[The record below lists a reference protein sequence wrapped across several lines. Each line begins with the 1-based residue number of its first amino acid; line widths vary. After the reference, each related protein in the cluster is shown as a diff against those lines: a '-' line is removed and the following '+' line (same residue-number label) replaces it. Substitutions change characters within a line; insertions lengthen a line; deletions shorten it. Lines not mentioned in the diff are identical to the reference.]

1 MTLARSK
8 PSYAIRNGVRSV
20 APYFHEYRTPFKERW
35 RGKSAPQ
42 ILQRELGQAEA
53 AVRAAIESGHIY
65 VTANNGKAGG
75 PVSISGS
82 AVYSHELR
90 GHDIIHNLQHCHE
103 PKIRISY
110 EDTQR
115 EQAVDSSKCEGGA
128 GTLKNV
134 RNIIQQ
140 YSMLRD
146 SNEVDLIISGQNQ
159 SSDSSM
165 INSSHRKTES
175 GILILYES
183 DTLVIISKPG
193 GIPTHPGGIYRYNSM
208 SEIIA
213 HDLACSV
220 WPCHRLDKSTSGV
233 MVFAKNKTTSSE
245 FMALF
250 QQKNDVEKWYMAR
263 VRGKFPYEACMYT
276 CPLFTINTTNGYIN
290 VSNQS
295 KTPTNSSTEFYQIY
309 YSSVHDYSIV
319 LCRPVTGRMH
329 QIRIHLRN
337 LGHPIEN
344 DKLYNGKESLNRI
357 KNEIELQ
364 IYSGIWD
371 MFPAFARPKVLA
383 EASSSEPNSDSGPTF
398 GTAREAAGPEVL
410 SEKTQYPSTISL
422 AEFMTPQIEKS
433 MNELS
438 ALRSKRDAK
447 TISGTCDECNRPLYN
462 TDLEPDSGIW
472 LHALAIT
479 WRQTGPSAA
488 SDPGLYF
495 VAAPIPSWCV

>member
-1 MTLARSK
+1 
-8 PSYAIRNGVRSV
+8 
-20 APYFHEYRTPFKERW
+20 
-35 RGKSAPQ
+35 
-42 ILQRELGQAEA
+42 
-53 AVRAAIESGHIY
+53 
-65 VTANNGKAGG
+65 
-75 PVSISGS
+75 
-82 AVYSHELR
+82 
-90 GHDIIHNLQHCHE
+90 
-103 PKIRISY
+103 
-110 EDTQR
+110 
-115 EQAVDSSKCEGGA
+115 
-128 GTLKNV
+128 
-134 RNIIQQ
+134 
-140 YSMLRD
+140 
-146 SNEVDLIISGQNQ
+146 
-159 SSDSSM
+159 M

-175 GILILYES
+175 GILVLYES

-220 WPCHRLDKSTSGV
+220 WPCHRLDKSTLGV

-250 QQKNDVEKWYMAR
+250 QQKNDVEKWYVAR

-290 VSNQS
+290 VSNQL
-295 KTPTNSSTEFYQIY
+295 KTPTNSCTEFYQIS
-309 YSSVHDYSIV
+309 YSAVHDYSIV

-364 IYSGIWD
+364 VYSRIWD

-383 EASSSEPNSDSGPTF
+383 EALSSEPNLDSGPTF
-398 GTAREAAGPEVL
+398 GTAREAAGPDAH

-462 TDLEPDSGIW
+462 TDLEPDLGIW
-472 LHALAIT
+472 LHALALK

-488 SDPGLYF
+488 LDPGLYF